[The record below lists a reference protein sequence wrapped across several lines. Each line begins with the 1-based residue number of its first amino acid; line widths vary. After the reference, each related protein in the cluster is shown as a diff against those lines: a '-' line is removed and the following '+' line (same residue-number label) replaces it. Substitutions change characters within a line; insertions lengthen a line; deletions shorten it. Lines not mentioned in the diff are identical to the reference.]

1 MEGTQDLERGPT
13 ALEMNNVEP
22 KPESS
27 HNEQT
32 HAGASDGQST
42 KNLGAEHPTVERTA
56 HHEKGVYVLCVPN
69 DGTEDSNRRK
79 SSHMSLKEF
88 LRSLIDSSEHYELS
102 SQPLG
107 SQQIIIAELYKRERF
122 AETLRPCL
130 RKYLQYRQVPA
141 ETIESFMAL
150 AGPKEPS
157 NLEVSRQPPE
167 CFFASW
173 QQRYPDLFLGADMK
187 SCFEMIPNMKALP
200 LFMKE
205 TNQWL
210 HPWMAANFSVEC
222 STKQEVCVLSTPQ
235 TVAIVLFRG
244 IKSGI
249 PLCSFLRPREGWRKL
264 LTFSIR
270 QVSPAPTEEWEHF
283 RTAKQRLIDHLKAF
297 DPQAVSRPSAA
308 KYLQERLAQVI
319 FDDEVEVLACIDE
332 RLGDIDAQM
341 TNPAWLRNS
350 TTQWV
355 WMMGLWRAYLQS
367 SQKAEWQMARTFDL
381 QTAPPDLLTKRTIV
395 QKHFESTF
403 TALTAMISISESKKA
418 ILQAEQVMRLTKLA
432 TFFIPL
438 AFVASLFGMNL
449 KEFDSADITTWV
461 YTSVAFLLT
470 TYFILYYQTVWTIL
484 KVARLASAIVFLWL
498 EMSSRESRLVSLG
511 RVVGELKRLSNA

>member
-32 HAGASDGQST
+32 HAGASDGQPAE
-42 KNLGAEHPTVERTA
+42 NLGAEHPTVERTA
-56 HHEKGVYVLCVPN
+56 HHEKEVYVLCVPN

-141 ETIESFMAL
+141 ETIESFMQL

-157 NLEVSRQPPE
+157 NLEVSRQPHE
-167 CFFASW
+167 CFYASW
-173 QQRYPDLFLGADMK
+173 QQRYPDLFLGADTQ

-210 HPWMAANFSVEC
+210 HPWMTANFSVEC

-244 IKSGI
+244 IKS
-249 PLCSFLRPREGWRKL
+249 
-264 LTFSIR
+264 
-270 QVSPAPTEEWEHF
+270 VSPAPSEEWEQF

-297 DPQAVSRPSAA
+297 DPQAVSGPSAA

-319 FDDEVEVLACIDE
+319 FDDEVEVLACIED

-355 WMMGLWRAYLQS
+355 WMMGLWRAFLQS
-367 SQKAEWQMARTFDL
+367 SQKAEWQMARTSDL

-403 TALTAMISISESKKA
+403 TALTATISISESKTA
-418 ILQAEQVMRLTKLA
+418 ILQAEQVMRLTRLA

-449 KEFDSADITTWV
+449 KEFGSADITTWV
-461 YTSVAFLLT
+461 YTSVAILLT
-470 TYFILYYQTVWTIL
+470 TYSILYYQTVWTIL
-484 KVARLASAIVFLWL
+484 KVGRLASAIVFLWL

-511 RVVGELKRLSNA
+511 RVLRELKRLSNA